1 VGWVVVEDEGD
12 RGTGAADYLGTGVDL
27 SALGEEVTLRL
38 GQELRVVLAAV
49 GGGAIQI
56 GREIARRGIRHL
68 ETVAINCDS
77 KVHAFE
83 EYDRRI
89 YLGPD
94 SGADVDTGGS
104 AVVGG
109 LLARA
114 AEPALQKVFQ
124 GASFVILLGSLGGGA
139 GSGAF
144 PYVLEVASRNAGVV
158 SAFVV
163 KPFHCEG
170 QRRSL
175 ADRAI
180 GRLKLIEPFVEKQ
193 ERGTGTLRV
202 LDNELLI
209 PEFGKSA
216 FTRVSHHWAA
226 VVENHIEQ
234 SILAPAEA
242 LLATVSLAPSRLTL
256 PVATAPATSSSPGLG
271 LLPPPVPPLLE
282 PPPPLPAASASVPQA
297 ELTFEVL
304 PPLGPSLP
312 TGREG

>member
-1 VGWVVVEDEGD
+1 MEEHEGD
-12 RGTGAADYLGTGVDL
+12 RGTGPSEFLGNAGDL
-27 SALGEEVTLRL
+27 IAVGDEVSLRL

-56 GREIARRGIRHL
+56 GREIARHGVRHL

-94 SGADVDTGGS
+94 TGADVDTGGS

-144 PYVLEVASRNAGVV
+144 PYVLEVAARNAGIV

-163 KPFHCEG
+163 KPFRCEG

-180 GRLKLIEPFVEKQ
+180 GRLKLIEPFAEKQ
-193 ERGTGTLRV
+193 ERGAGSLRI

-209 PEFGKSA
+209 PELGKSA
-216 FTRVSHHWAA
+216 FSQVSRHWAA

-242 LLATVSLAPSRLTL
+242 ILASLPPTTVRVTTTVNL
-256 PVATAPATSSSPGLG
+256 PASSPAGLA
-271 LLPPPVPPLLE
+271 LVPPSPPLLE
-282 PPPPLPAASASVPQA
+282 PPPLLPAVRAEVAQA
-297 ELTFEVL
+297 ELTFEVDR
-304 PPLGPSLP
+304 PLGPALP
-312 TGREG
+312 VGRDL

>member
-1 VGWVVVEDEGD
+1 MANYEAEGAIGEPENVAD
-12 RGTGAADYLGTGVDL
+12 RRGP
-27 SALGEEVTLRL
+27 SGEGPLRL
-38 GQELRVVLAAV
+38 GQEVRVVLAAV

-56 GREIARRGIRHL
+56 GREIARHGIRHL
-68 ETVAINCDS
+68 ETIAINCDS
-77 KVHAFE
+77 KVHSFE

-114 AEPALQKVFQ
+114 AEPSLEKVFH
-124 GASFVILLGSLGGGA
+124 GASFVILVGSLGGGA

-163 KPFHCEG
+163 KPFRCEG
-170 QRRSL
+170 ARRSL

-180 GRLKLIEPFVEKQ
+180 GRLKLIEPFTEKQ
-193 ERGTGTLRV
+193 ERGAGSLQI
-202 LDNELLI
+202 LDNEQLI
-209 PEFGKSA
+209 PEFGKAA
-216 FTRVSHHWAA
+216 FSQVSRHWAA

-242 LLATVSLAPSRLTL
+242 VLATIALAPSRLPSAL
-256 PVATAPATSSSPGLG
+256 GGVAGPAPDLEVVPAG
-271 LLPPPVPPLLE
+271 PPLVDVPPLL
-282 PPPPLPAASASVPQA
+282 PAAGAVAPQA
-297 ELTFEVL
+297 ELTFEVETEAA
-304 PPLGPSLP
+304 PPAVLG
-312 TGREG
+312 RDA